1 MKESSI
7 KKGML
12 YAKKTLEMENLKVSE
27 EQTNLV
33 RESLNGEISH
43 DQFIKKALELA
54 NESIT
59 QSK

>member
-12 YAKKTLEMENLKVSE
+12 YAKKILEMENLKVSE

>member
-12 YAKKTLEMENLKVSE
+12 YAKNTLEIENLKVSE

-33 RESLNGEISH
+33 KESLIGDLSH
-43 DQFIKKALELA
+43 EEFINRALELA
-54 NESIT
+54 NESI
-59 QSK
+59 KEPN

>member
-1 MKESSI
+1 
-7 KKGML
+7 ML